1 MLKSPSLK
9 NIPDL
14 VSLICCIQ
22 RLTVC
27 LHGPSNVKVPYQYN
41 WKENIQTNKHS
52 TIPVL
57 RNPALA
63 GSSMGRVWNDH
74 GTGGYW
80 HREHSAK
87 WIKSSSLIK
96 SAVFAINNNDREQN
110 VRDLLHFAIFSIFS
124 ILLYFLKKYFYIF
137 ASFSMKKILF
147 QFNNGS
153 LRNVLDMLICV
164 TIDWAAV
171 IWFLC
176 AHFSSASAAEG
187 YMEFVGDCLGTSS
200 NVGYIVCCHSLSHT
214 YLNNRK

>member
-96 SAVFAINNNDREQN
+96 SAVFAINNTDRDQN
-110 VRDLLHFAIFSIFS
+110 VRDLLHFAIFSMQC
-124 ILLYFLKKYFYIF
+124 L
-137 ASFSMKKILF
+137 KKILF

>member
-1 MLKSPSLK
+1 MTVSSLTK
-9 NIPDL
+9 FIHLTCCKCLNPRL
-14 VSLICCIQ
+14 SKTFLTWCHWSVVYKGSLSAFMAHQ
-22 RLTVC
+22 MWRYLT
-27 LHGPSNVKVPYQYN
+27 STTEKKPY
-41 WKENIQTNKHS
+41 KQTNKKS
-52 TIPVL
+52 TITML
-57 RNPALA
+57 RNPALG
-63 GSSMGRVWNDH
+63 GSSMGRAWNDH

-80 HREHSAK
+80 HQEHSAK

-96 SAVFAINNNDREQN
+96 SAVFAINNTDREQN
-110 VRDLLHFAIFSIFS
+110 VRDLLHFAIFSMQC
-124 ILLYFLKKYFYIF
+124 LKK
-137 ASFSMKKILF
+137 KLF

-187 YMEFVGDCLGTSS
+187 YTEFVGDCLGTSS
-200 NVGYIVCCHSLSHT
+200 NVGYIVCCCSLSHI